1 MRIRRH
7 SSSPTVSVREL
18 EYQISTPDSTPDNIL
33 EEIVWHKEKE
43 VTQFREML
51 SLQDLQ
57 KKVVQSEPALN
68 FLAGLKSNKTQPALI
83 AEVKKAS
90 PSQGLFREN
99 FQPVEIAKA
108 YESAG
113 ASCLSVLTDEKFFQ
127 GSFQVLEVVR
137 EAVQIPLLCK
147 DFIIYPYQI
156 FKARAHGADAVLL
169 IAAVLTDQDLIYF
182 LKIIKTLGMTA
193 LVEVHTLLELDR
205 VLKIPGVELVGINNR
220 NLETFT
226 VDLATTE
233 ALMAERIQQISDRNL
248 LIVSESGIHE
258 RPDIQRVQN
267 AGVDA
272 ILVGESLIRDR
283 EAHPNFSTEME
294 RMDYKISELF
304 KS

>member
-1 MRIRRH
+1 
-7 SSSPTVSVREL
+7 L
-18 EYQISTPDSTPDNIL
+18 E
-33 EEIVWHKEKE
+33 
-43 VTQFREML
+43 
-51 SLQDLQ
+51 
-57 KKVVQSEPALN
+57 A
-68 FLAGLKSNKTQPALI
+68 
-83 AEVKKAS
+83 
-90 PSQGLFREN
+90 
-99 FQPVEIAKA
+99 
-108 YESAG
+108 
-113 ASCLSVLTDEKFFQ
+113 
-127 GSFQVLEVVR
+127 VR

-169 IAAVLTDQDLIYF
+169 IAAVLTNQDLIYF

-193 LVEVHTLLELDR
+193 LVEVHTLSELDR
-205 VLKIPGVELVGINNR
+205 VLNIPGVELVGINNR